1 MKVTASDLLAILRRF
16 NVATDDNVPRH
27 IDQINVTNPSPI
39 NWLVSFRF
47 DRKCFFVLFDETAE
61 DRESYI
67 MRQIFTAKS
76 DAEGVLYEN
85 PTSDLTTYGLPFK
98 GKDLYLFQLT
108 SSKRRL
114 DVVLA
119 ERHPEYSRSTWQKYI
134 KSGNI
139 FVNNSPA
146 KSPKQEVTEADRI
159 EINLP
164 SAADYSNQALPIL
177 YIDDDVIVI
186 NKPAGILTHSKG
198 ALNDEF
204 TVADFFRRYTTVGL
218 NTNRPGIV
226 HRLDRDT
233 SGVMMFALNE
243 NAQKTLMNGW
253 QTLVKKRI
261 YRAVAENAGGRLDEH
276 GIIDAELSYNAYNIA
291 FVPKKTRAANGKGSF
306 KTVSARTH
314 YTILTRGKT
323 HTLFELTLDTG
334 RKNQIRAHLASCGFP
349 IAGDKNYRA
358 ATNPFGRLMLHARTL
373 AFTHPVTGEQMKFEI
388 PEPQEW
394 RSFVECGKRQ
404 EGKIKKERD
413 FSRTQG
419 KMDFI
424 ARGKAHALH

>member
-39 NWLVSFRF
+39 NRLVSFRF
-47 DRKCFFVLFDETAE
+47 DRKHFFVLFDETAE

-67 MRQIFTAKS
+67 MQQIFTAKS

-98 GKDLYLFQLT
+98 GKDVYLFQLT
-108 SSKRRL
+108 SRKRRL
-114 DVVLA
+114 DIVLA

-164 SAADYSNQALPIL
+164 SAADHSNQALPIL

-233 SGVMMFALNE
+233 SGVLI
-243 NAQKTLMNGW
+243 G
-253 QTLVKKRI
+253 
-261 YRAVAENAGGRLDEH
+261 
-276 GIIDAELSYNAYNIA
+276 
-291 FVPKKTRAANGKGSF
+291 
-306 KTVSARTH
+306 
-314 YTILTRGKT
+314 
-323 HTLFELTLDTG
+323 
-334 RKNQIRAHLASCGFP
+334 
-349 IAGDKNYRA
+349 
-358 ATNPFGRLMLHARTL
+358 ARTL
-373 AFTHPVTGEQMKFEI
+373 EAAMRLKKQFAERKTKKYYLAIVDGVLKQSSAKIDI
-388 PEPQEW
+388 PLGRNPAAPSRW
-394 RSFVECGKRQ
+394 RSDVNGKPAQTVYKTLARRD
-404 EGKIKKERD
+404 GKSLVLLRPLTG
-413 FSRTQG
+413 RTHQLRVHLRHVG
-419 KMDFI
+419 TPITSDSMYGAPDTRLFLHAYSLEITIAPGDRRTFI
-424 ARGKAHALH
+424 ASVPREFIELFPEASNVNTAI

>member
-177 YIDDDVIVI
+177 YIDDDVSVI
-186 NKPAGILTHSKG
+186 TKPAGILTHSKG

-233 SGVMMFALNE
+233 SGVLIGARTPESAARLKKQFAE
-243 NAQKTLMNGW
+243 RKT
-253 QTLVKKRI
+253 KKYYLAI
-261 YRAVAENAGGRLDEH
+261 VDGILKQPHAKIDVPLGR
-276 GIIDAELSYNAYNIA
+276 N
-291 FVPKKTRAANGKGSF
+291 PAAPSIWRPGVNGKPAQ
-306 KTVSARTH
+306 TVYKALAHRDGKSLVLLRPLTGRTH
-314 YTILTRGKT
+314 QLRVHLRHVGAPITGDRVYGVPAAR
-323 HTLFELTLDTG
+323 LF
-334 RKNQIRAHLASCGFP
+334 
-349 IAGDKNYRA
+349 
-358 ATNPFGRLMLHARTL
+358 LHAYSLEITIAPGDRRTFTAPIPREFIELFPEANDVDL
-373 AFTHPVTGEQMKFEI
+373 AI
-388 PEPQEW
+388 
-394 RSFVECGKRQ
+394 
-404 EGKIKKERD
+404 
-413 FSRTQG
+413 
-419 KMDFI
+419 
-424 ARGKAHALH
+424 

>member
-177 YIDDDVIVI
+177 YIDDNVIVI

-233 SGVMMFALNE
+233 SGVLIGARTPESAARLKKQFAE
-243 NAQKTLMNGW
+243 RKT
-253 QTLVKKRI
+253 KKYYLAI
-261 YRAVAENAGGRLDEH
+261 VDDILKQPHAKIDIPLGR
-276 GIIDAELSYNAYNIA
+276 N
-291 FVPKKTRAANGKGSF
+291 PAAPSIWRPDVNGKPAQTIYKVLAHRNGKSLVLLRPL
-306 KTVSARTH
+306 TGRTH
-314 YTILTRGKT
+314 QLRVHLRHVGAPITGDRVYGVPATR
-323 HTLFELTLDTG
+323 LF
-334 RKNQIRAHLASCGFP
+334 
-349 IAGDKNYRA
+349 
-358 ATNPFGRLMLHARTL
+358 LHAYSLEIAIASGDRRT
-373 AFTHPVTGEQMKFEI
+373 FTAPVPREFIELF
-388 PEPQEW
+388 PEANDVDPA
-394 RSFVECGKRQ
+394 
-404 EGKIKKERD
+404 I
-413 FSRTQG
+413 
-419 KMDFI
+419 
-424 ARGKAHALH
+424 

>member
-233 SGVMMFALNE
+233 SGVLIGARTPESAARLKKQFAE
-243 NAQKTLMNGW
+243 RKT
-253 QTLVKKRI
+253 KKYYLAI
-261 YRAVAENAGGRLDEH
+261 VDGILKQPHAKIDVPLGR
-276 GIIDAELSYNAYNIA
+276 N
-291 FVPKKTRAANGKGSF
+291 PAAPSIWRPDVNGKPAQ
-306 KTVSARTH
+306 TVYKALAHRDGKSLVLLRPLTGRTH
-314 YTILTRGKT
+314 QLRVHLRHVGAPITGARVYGVPAAR
-323 HTLFELTLDTG
+323 LF
-334 RKNQIRAHLASCGFP
+334 
-349 IAGDKNYRA
+349 
-358 ATNPFGRLMLHARTL
+358 LHAYSLEITIAPGDRRTFTAPIPREFIELFPEANDVDL
-373 AFTHPVTGEQMKFEI
+373 AI
-388 PEPQEW
+388 
-394 RSFVECGKRQ
+394 
-404 EGKIKKERD
+404 
-413 FSRTQG
+413 
-419 KMDFI
+419 
-424 ARGKAHALH
+424 

>member
-119 ERHPEYSRSTWQKYI
+119 ERHPEYSRSVWQKYI

-177 YIDDDVIVI
+177 YIDDNVIVI

-233 SGVMMFALNE
+233 SGVLIGARTPESAARLKKQFAE
-243 NAQKTLMNGW
+243 RKT
-253 QTLVKKRI
+253 KKYYLAI
-261 YRAVAENAGGRLDEH
+261 VDGILKQPHAKIDVPLGR
-276 GIIDAELSYNAYNIA
+276 N
-291 FVPKKTRAANGKGSF
+291 PAAPSIWRPGVNGKPAQ
-306 KTVSARTH
+306 TVYKALAHRDGKSLVLLRPLTGRTH
-314 YTILTRGKT
+314 QLRVHLRHVGAPITGDRVYGVPAAR
-323 HTLFELTLDTG
+323 LF
-334 RKNQIRAHLASCGFP
+334 
-349 IAGDKNYRA
+349 
-358 ATNPFGRLMLHARTL
+358 LHAYSLEIAIASGDRRT
-373 AFTHPVTGEQMKFEI
+373 FTAPVPREFIELF
-388 PEPQEW
+388 PEANDVDPA
-394 RSFVECGKRQ
+394 
-404 EGKIKKERD
+404 I
-413 FSRTQG
+413 
-419 KMDFI
+419 
-424 ARGKAHALH
+424 

>member
-16 NVATDDNVPRH
+16 DVATDDNVPRH

-39 NWLVSFRF
+39 NRLVSFRF
-47 DRKCFFVLFDETAE
+47 DRKRFFVLFDETAE

-67 MRQIFTAKS
+67 MQQIFTAKS

-98 GKDLYLFQLT
+98 GKDVYLFQLT
-108 SSKRRL
+108 SRKRRL

-119 ERHPEYSRSTWQKYI
+119 ERHPEYSRSVWQKYI

-164 SAADYSNQALPIL
+164 SAADYNSQALPIL
-177 YIDDDVIVI
+177 YINDDVIVI

-204 TVADFFRRYTTVGL
+204 TAADFFRRYTTVGL

-233 SGVMMFALNE
+233 SGVLIGARTPEAAVRLKKQFAE
-243 NAQKTLMNGW
+243 RKT
-253 QTLVKKRI
+253 KKYYLAI
-261 YRAVAENAGGRLDEH
+261 VDGILKQPHAKIDIPLGRNPATPSIWRPD
-276 GIIDAELSYNAYNIA
+276 
-291 FVPKKTRAANGKGSF
+291 VNGKPAQTIYKALAHRGGKSLILLRPL
-306 KTVSARTH
+306 TGRTH
-314 YTILTRGKT
+314 QLRVHLRHVGAPITGDRVYGVPATR
-323 HTLFELTLDTG
+323 LF
-334 RKNQIRAHLASCGFP
+334 
-349 IAGDKNYRA
+349 
-358 ATNPFGRLMLHARTL
+358 LHAYSLEIAIASGDRRTFTAPVPREFIELFPEANDVDL
-373 AFTHPVTGEQMKFEI
+373 AI
-388 PEPQEW
+388 
-394 RSFVECGKRQ
+394 
-404 EGKIKKERD
+404 
-413 FSRTQG
+413 
-419 KMDFI
+419 
-424 ARGKAHALH
+424 

>member
-177 YIDDDVIVI
+177 YIDDNVIVI

-204 TVADFFRRYTTVGL
+204 TVAEIFRPYTKVGQK
-218 NTNRPGIV
+218 TNPPGIV

-233 SGVMMFALNE
+233 SGVLIGARTPESAARLKKQFAE
-243 NAQKTLMNGW
+243 RKT
-253 QTLVKKRI
+253 KKYYLAI
-261 YRAVAENAGGRLDEH
+261 VDGILKQPHAKIDVPLGR
-276 GIIDAELSYNAYNIA
+276 N
-291 FVPKKTRAANGKGSF
+291 PAAPSIWRPGVNGKPAQ
-306 KTVSARTH
+306 TVYKALAHRDGKSLVLLRPLTGRTH
-314 YTILTRGKT
+314 QLRVHLRHVGAPITGDRVYGVPAAR
-323 HTLFELTLDTG
+323 LF
-334 RKNQIRAHLASCGFP
+334 
-349 IAGDKNYRA
+349 
-358 ATNPFGRLMLHARTL
+358 LHAYSLEITIAPGDRRTFTAPIPREFIELFPEANDVDL
-373 AFTHPVTGEQMKFEI
+373 AI
-388 PEPQEW
+388 
-394 RSFVECGKRQ
+394 
-404 EGKIKKERD
+404 
-413 FSRTQG
+413 
-419 KMDFI
+419 
-424 ARGKAHALH
+424 

>member
-1 MKVTASDLLAILRRF
+1 M
-16 NVATDDNVPRH
+16 
-27 IDQINVTNPSPI
+27 Q
-39 NWLVSFRF
+39 
-47 DRKCFFVLFDETAE
+47 
-61 DRESYI
+61 
-67 MRQIFTAKS
+67 QIFTAKS

-177 YIDDDVIVI
+177 YIDDNVIVI

-233 SGVMMFALNE
+233 SGVLIGARTPESAARLKKQFAE
-243 NAQKTLMNGW
+243 RKT
-253 QTLVKKRI
+253 KKYYLAI
-261 YRAVAENAGGRLDEH
+261 VDGILKQPHAKIDVPLGR
-276 GIIDAELSYNAYNIA
+276 N
-291 FVPKKTRAANGKGSF
+291 PAAPSIWRPGVNGKPAQ
-306 KTVSARTH
+306 TVYKALAHRDGKSLVLLRPLTGRTH
-314 YTILTRGKT
+314 QLRVHLRHVGAPITGDRVYGVPAAR
-323 HTLFELTLDTG
+323 LF
-334 RKNQIRAHLASCGFP
+334 
-349 IAGDKNYRA
+349 
-358 ATNPFGRLMLHARTL
+358 LHAYSLEITIAPGDRRTFTAPIPREFIELFPEANDVDL
-373 AFTHPVTGEQMKFEI
+373 AI
-388 PEPQEW
+388 
-394 RSFVECGKRQ
+394 
-404 EGKIKKERD
+404 
-413 FSRTQG
+413 
-419 KMDFI
+419 
-424 ARGKAHALH
+424 